1 MIKNK
6 DTVLLSAIGLIPV
19 IWIALLAAPYASG
32 SIFDMV
38 SSLDKMFEEPF
49 HIRLVEGSLR
59 TVLLFILAYVLA
71 IGVYLSMQKNFRRG
85 EEHGSAKWGDA
96 AYVNSRYAAKPYQ
109 NNKLL
114 TRNVKIGLD
123 G

>member
-49 HIRLVEGSLR
+49 NIRLVEGSLR
-59 TVLLFILAYVLA
+59 TVLLFILAYVIA

-85 EEHGSAKWGDA
+85 EEHG
-96 AYVNSRYAAKPYQ
+96 
-109 NNKLL
+109 
-114 TRNVKIGLD
+114 
-123 G
+123 

>member
-38 SSLDKMFEEPF
+38 SSLDTAM
-49 HIRLVEGSLR
+49 S
-59 TVLLFILAYVLA
+59 Y
-71 IGVYLSMQKNFRRG
+71 
-85 EEHGSAKWGDA
+85 
-96 AYVNSRYAAKPYQ
+96 
-109 NNKLL
+109 
-114 TRNVKIGLD
+114 IGLLKIRRALQKMILLY
-123 G
+123 GFI